1 MSDYLVDIPNQFFS
15 DADGEPFHTC
25 VVCGR
30 NLLEDGTHYV
40 IEKAMKNYEGYDFSS
55 TVFEYAMC
63 MDCYQKMQQGMS
75 EESMQNMQNYYQRIV
90 TEKGVNGMMM
100 IDLQTFDLNDWLS
113 RCFFKEKPVSE
124 MKEYQLIGQFNG
136 NHMVLNTPP
145 MAIGEDV
152 MEEMADLLSEKT
164 KDEMNGFREKFLGP
178 PPEIEELFSKRK
190 ILLI

>member
-15 DADGEPFHTC
+15 DADGEPFNTC
-25 VVCGR
+25 VVCGK

>member
-15 DADGEPFHTC
+15 DADGEPFNTC

-100 IDLQTFDLNDWLS
+100 IDLQTFDLNSWLS
-113 RCFFKEKPVSE
+113 KCFFKEKPVRE

-136 NHMVLNTPP
+136 SHMVLNTPP

-164 KDEMNGFREKFLGP
+164 KDEMNGFREQFLGP

>member
-90 TEKGVNGMMM
+90 TEKGVNGMM

-164 KDEMNGFREKFLGP
+164 KDEMNGFREQFLGP